1 MLRHV
6 VLFRWKDGV
15 SDAQKRAV
23 EAGLGALPERIPE
36 IRRYEFGGDAG
47 LAEGNFDF
55 VVVAD
60 FESLADYEAYQAH
73 PEHQRVIGESIRPV
87 ISARA
92 GAQYW
97 LGAAG

>member
-6 VLFRWKDGV
+6 VMFKWRDGV
-15 SDAQKRAV
+15 SEGEKQAV
-23 EAGLGALPERIPE
+23 EEGLGRLPGLIPE
-36 IRRYEFGGDAG
+36 IQRYEFGGDAG

-60 FESLADYEAYQAH
+60 FESQADYETYQAQPDH
-73 PEHQRVIGESIRPV
+73 LRVISEAIRPA

-97 LGAAG
+97 V